1 MKRRWLLIT
10 LAMIAALGMCVL
22 IAGVVVKSFFDSI
35 PCASETA
42 FRDMNSVLQ
51 YALSDKVFNEPKDS
65 TPYRMWMD
73 LHQWLSNAQGRYEL
87 VLLSL
92 DQGYI
97 QGDSAAVG
105 ARLSTG
111 VNIVCEFYHD
121 MVQSCEQ
128 VEEFLLPSQRVLD
141 DLQLVLKSVRE
152 NSSGTQLELGG
163 PLGISK
169 SAQTSLQQ
177 WIFQV
182 NGDLQFDQ
190 PVSEDHQC
198 MFLYY
203 IVRIRSA
210 TGEAIDCKFRERFI
224 ESCEPVKE

>member
-1 MKRRWLLIT
+1 MKRRWWWIT
-10 LAMIAALGMCVL
+10 LGVIAALGLCVL
-22 IAGVVVKSFFDSI
+22 AADLVVKSFFDGI

-73 LHQWLSNAQGRYEL
+73 LHQWLSDAQGRYDL

-111 VNIVCEFYHD
+111 VNIVCEFYHG
-121 MVQSCEQ
+121 MVQSCDQ

-141 DLQLVLKSVRE
+141 DMQSAINSIRE
-152 NSSGTQLELGG
+152 NPSGAQLKLDR

-177 WIFQV
+177 WVFQV
-182 NGDLQFDQ
+182 NGDLRFDQ
-190 PVSEDHQC
+190 PVPEDNQC
-198 MFLYY
+198 MFLDYS
-203 IVRIRSA
+203 VQMRSVN
-210 TGEAIDCKFRERFI
+210 GKAIECKFRERFI
-224 ESCEPVKE
+224 ESCESVKE